1 MVYVTTVRDRHSLCT
16 HMYIYSPDE
25 LARGFTDSDDDVP
38 DLMDPDDSDS
48 GDDVPDLM
56 DPDDSG
62 ADDDMPGPGF
72 SVAQAA

>member
-38 DLMDPDDSDS
+38 DRMGPDDSDSDDDIPDLMDPDDSDS
-48 GDDVPDLM
+48 
-56 DPDDSG
+56 
-62 ADDDMPGPGF
+62 DDDMPDLGF
-72 SVAQAA
+72 PVAQAA

>member
-16 HMYIYSPDE
+16 HMYVYNPSE

-38 DLMDPDDSDS
+38 DRMGPDDSDS
-48 GDDVPDLM
+48 DDDIPDLM
-56 DPDDSG
+56 DPDDSD
-62 ADDDMPGPGF
+62 ADGDMPDLGL

>member
-16 HMYIYSPDE
+16 HVCIYSPDE

-38 DLMDPDDSDS
+38 DRMGPDDSDS
-48 GDDVPDLM
+48 DDDIPDLM
-56 DPDDSG
+56 DPDDSD
-62 ADDDMPGPGF
+62 ADGDMPDLGL

>member
-1 MVYVTTVRDRHSLCT
+1 MVYVTTVRDRHSLFT

-38 DLMDPDDSDS
+38 DRMGPGDSDS
-48 GDDVPDLM
+48 DDDIPDLM
-56 DPDDSG
+56 DPDDSD
-62 ADDDMPGPGF
+62 ADGDMPDLGL

>member
-38 DLMDPDDSDS
+38 DRMGPDDSDS
-48 GDDVPDLM
+48 DDDIPDLM
-56 DPDDSG
+56 DPDDSD
-62 ADDDMPGPGF
+62 ADGDVHDLGF
-72 SVAQAA
+72 PVAQAA